1 MRKIIRLLIFT
12 IPLIIGGN
20 NVYAQTAS
28 EIISAT
34 GITSGLCVRVGT
46 TDGTLEMNLS
56 NGGNMLVYG
65 IAMNESNIPSI
76 RENINTGSLNGIVSV
91 DYYANLTKLPFANNL
106 VNLLVVDRD
115 ALGVNAPSVAEI
127 ERVVASFGA
136 YYVKQGGNWTT
147 KKIGL
152 KANMGEWNHY
162 YGDETN
168 VNRVDD
174 KTVDVPTSLQWIA
187 DVETSNGGYSQGGYR
202 FDNGMM
208 FYTTKFNNKSSN
220 STNEVYMICR
230 NAANGTMIWRKKHPE
245 SDPFID
251 KQLPV
256 VFYKGLIYTFL
267 SKTGYMVAIDA
278 KNGDVVKTFSSGGKS
293 SKTDYPNF
301 VIANDKIYLTAE
313 KSLFIM
319 SIDGTKLFSNTFTDF
334 VGFPAVDKVN
344 NRVYV
349 VTAADSY
356 KAGRDMIMDKVKT
369 IACFNTNSPYAKV
382 WEENITVKEGTA
394 VISQLFIAE
403 GKLYYSKARG
413 ISAIGSYYLWGARD
427 LNDGHLIWQQE
438 LSSAGGISQKLD
450 ATVLNGKFY
459 AMSGGFAEFDAN
471 NGNLVRTFDGGN
483 LRCTQSSAT
492 SQKLLVGFQ
501 LFVDPFESKVT
512 RRDITRSECG
522 TLQFPSYGLIY
533 YTGNRC
539 QCANGIRGTNA
550 LSAEP
555 LWTDIAL
562 NKRLTTKMT
571 LTDTITPKVWPR
583 ANEWPMFMA
592 NANRTSANNS
602 QIPTSTVPVLGWSKA
617 AAMPVWSKTQSIY
630 QDWLGSDKHIG
641 PLTAPVVSDSVLVV
655 SAHEENKIIAYN
667 AINGNELWHYIVG
680 GRLVSPPSLYN
691 GLCIFGAGDGYV
703 YCLKLKTGELVW
715 KFMAAANEKKI
726 VAHGHVETSWSLL
739 GSLLIKDNKV
749 IVNAGYTPDT
759 DGGIYMWA
767 LNPYTGKVEWNNI
780 INRPRRWYDYA
791 EKKSDEY
798 HYTASAVTSIYQT
811 KLANCLLYADDNKFS
826 FNNQRNFN
834 VSDGQFNDSE
844 EMSSKI
850 NSAER
855 NPVKRNSLISFD
867 GPGGAHNLIHAT
879 VKGFPSKINVA
890 RLAYIEDSLITSTDG
905 TGDLTNEEKIKLN
918 WESNYAV
925 LKIANSLI
933 LAGNNLVVAV
943 EDKKPNVFTSAGGK
957 VYIFDSY
964 RGTLLSTITLASAVV
979 SNGLAAAYDKLY
991 FSCEDGK
998 VYCYGSGSNETPFA
1012 RAGNDQVKSDVG
1024 LDGKE
1029 PFYVD
1034 GSASYAPYDSI
1045 VSYQWYKG
1053 ATLLAAGVKQTLEL
1067 TPGKHDIILKITSS
1081 KGLISSDTLTLTLN
1095 ASYSPGTYR
1104 YLRLNFVETG
1114 TSWNS
1119 DTKVNELSFYSGG
1132 YNYPQCLKPKF
1143 STTALSYDNWGE
1155 INRSPLGI
1163 IAFLKGGGT
1172 TYAMYDG
1179 SKSTSAWVRHNDIA
1193 LDMSN
1198 AYRIYPDSILIDI
1211 KANGDN
1217 GVGGDSI
1224 YLYGSNDQVNTISKL
1239 EWTKLAAYPNKI
1251 GNYTVVTG
1259 EHWLVNKNAP
1269 NPSNVPNPLTA
1280 VVQNDSVI
1288 IQWTDANNNEA
1299 GYSLE
1304 RKTASG
1310 YWEQLAV
1317 LPSNSNK
1324 FIDKNIASGVTYTYK
1339 VCAFAG
1345 TNISPYSNSETVTI
1359 GLFVAVPT
1367 NLVSPSNSPISIEW
1381 TDNATNEAGY
1391 YIERKTNSGNF
1402 NNIATVGANITQ
1414 YVDNATM
1421 LDSVYTYRV
1430 CAYLGSVISSYSNSI
1445 IVNAPIKLPV
1455 APTGLTAVA
1464 TSGLLEIKLAWADN
1478 ADNES
1483 GYDIYF
1489 KEVSGTDYVKTSSYP
1504 ANYTSVTLTNSGKQR
1519 FNENITY
1526 NFYIVASNASGES
1539 PKSNVV
1545 TVKTDFVNNVKDV
1558 LIKGHYSIYP
1568 IPANK
1573 NITVELPELDE
1584 ALEFKLIDV
1593 QGKVVYS
1600 LRSSSTFNINVS
1612 KYPAGQYILNS
1623 YSPSLKLS
1631 SSAVVVIY

>member
-1 MRKIIRLLIFT
+1 VKKISTFFVFIIL
-12 IPLIIGGN
+12 LIIGWG
-20 NVYAQTAS
+20 NVYAQTSS

-46 TDGTLEMNLS
+46 TDGSLEMNLS

-65 IAMNESNIPSI
+65 IALNESNIPAI
-76 RENINTGSLNGIVSV
+76 RESINAGSLNGIVTV

-106 VNLLVVDRD
+106 INLLVIDRD
-115 ALGVNAPSVAEI
+115 ALGANAPSIEEI
-127 ERVVASFGA
+127 ERVVAPFGA
-136 YYVKQGGNWTT
+136 YYVKQGGTWTA
-147 KKIGL
+147 KKIDL
-152 KANMGEWNHY
+152 KANMGEWSHF

-174 KTVDVPTSLQWIA
+174 NIVDVPTSLQWIA
-187 DVETSNGGYSQGGYR
+187 DVEISTESRSQAGFR

-208 FYTTKFNNKSSN
+208 FYTTKFNNKTSN
-220 STNEVYMICR
+220 SSNEVYMICR

-245 SDPFID
+245 SDPFIE

-278 KNGDVVKTFSSGGKS
+278 KNGNIVKTFTNGGKS

-301 VIANDKIYLTAE
+301 VIANDKIFLTAE

-319 SIDGTKLFSNTFTDF
+319 SIDGAKLFSNTFTNF
-334 VGFPAVDKVN
+334 AGFPTVDKVN
-344 NRVYV
+344 NKVYV
-349 VTAADSY
+349 VTAASSY
-356 KAGRDMIMDKVKT
+356 KTGRDILMDQVQT
-369 IACFNTNSPYAKV
+369 IACFDTETYAKV
-382 WEENITVKEGTA
+382 WEEAITVKEGNA

-403 GKLYYSKARG
+403 GKLFYNKARG
-413 ISAIGSYYLWGARD
+413 ISAVGNYYLWGARN
-427 LNDGHLIWQQE
+427 LNDGQLIWQQE
-438 LSSAGGISQKLD
+438 LTSAGGIGQKLD

-471 NGNLVRTFDGGN
+471 NGDLIRTFDGGN

-492 SQKLLVGFQ
+492 SKKLLVGFQ
-501 LFVDPFESKVT
+501 LFVDPSTSKVT

-522 TLQFPSYGLIY
+522 TSQYPSYGLIY

-539 QCANGIRGTNA
+539 QCGHGIRGANA
-550 LSAEP
+550 LSSEP
-555 LWTDIAL
+555 LWPDIAL
-562 NKRLTTKMT
+562 NKRLTTKIT
-571 LTDTITPKVWPR
+571 LTDTVTPKVWPR
-583 ANEWPMFMA
+583 VNEWPMFMA

-617 AAMPVWSKTQSIY
+617 AAMPVWAKTQSIY

-655 SAHEENKIIAYN
+655 SAHEENKIIAYD
-667 AINGNELWHYIVG
+667 AITGNELWYYIVG

-691 GLCIFGAGDGYV
+691 GMCIFGAGDGYV

-726 VAHGHVETSWSLL
+726 VAHGHVETAWSLL

-749 IVNAGYTPDT
+749 IVNAGYTPDS

-767 LNPYTGKVEWNNI
+767 LNPYTGEVEWNNI
-780 INRPRRWYDYA
+780 INRPRRWYDYT
-791 EKKSDEY
+791 EKKSDEP
-798 HYTASAVTSIYQT
+798 HYTASSVTSLYQS
-811 KLANCLLYADDNKFS
+811 KLASCLLYADDDKFS
-826 FNNQRNFN
+826 FNGSRNFN
-834 VSDGQFNDSE
+834 FSDGQFTSE
-844 EMSSKI
+844 GMSTNI
-850 NSAER
+850 NSTER

-867 GPGGAHNLIHAT
+867 GPGTAHNLIHAT
-879 VKGFPSKINVA
+879 VKGFPSKINVS

-905 TGDLTNEEKIKLN
+905 GGDLTNEEKIKLN
-918 WESNYAV
+918 WEYNYSV
-925 LKIANSLI
+925 LKNANSLI
-933 LAGNNLVVAV
+933 FAGNNLVVAV

-979 SNGLAAAYDKLY
+979 TNGLAAAYDKLY

-998 VYCYGSGSNETPFA
+998 VYCYGSGSNEEPFA

-1034 GSASYAPYDSI
+1034 GSASYAPYDTI
-1045 VSYQWYKG
+1045 ASYQWYKG
-1053 ATLLAAGVKQTLEL
+1053 ATLLADGVKQTLEL
-1067 TPGKHDIILKITSS
+1067 SPGKHDVILKITSS

-1104 YLRLNFVETG
+1104 YLRLNFAETG

-1132 YNYPQCLKPKF
+1132 YNYPQCLKPEF
-1143 STTALSYDNWGE
+1143 STTPLKYDDWGE
-1155 INRSPLGI
+1155 INRSPLGL

-1179 SKSTSAWVRHNDIA
+1179 SKSTNAWVRHNDIV

-1224 YLYGSNDQVNTISKL
+1224 YLYGSNDQENTISKL
-1239 EWTKLAAYPNKI
+1239 AWTKLAAYPNKI
-1251 GNYTVVTG
+1251 GNYNVVTG
-1259 EHWLVNKNAP
+1259 EHWLVNVNAP
-1269 NPSNVPNPLTA
+1269 NPSNAPSPLSA
-1280 VVQNDSVI
+1280 VLQNDSVV

-1317 LPSNSNK
+1317 LPSNSNS
-1324 FIDKNIASGVTYTYK
+1324 FIDKNIASGITYTYK

-1345 TNISPYSNSETVTI
+1345 TNVSPYSNSVTVTI
-1359 GLFVAVPT
+1359 GLFVATPT

-1402 NNIATVGANITQ
+1402 NNIATVGANVTQ

-1430 CAYLGSVISSYSNSI
+1430 SAFLGSVISAYSNNI
-1445 IVNAPIKLPV
+1445 VVNAPIKLPV
-1455 APTGLTAVA
+1455 APTELTAVA
-1464 TSGLLEIKLAWADN
+1464 IGGLLEIKLTWADN

-1489 KEVSGTDYVKTSSYP
+1489 KEESEADYVKTSTYP
-1504 ANYTSVTLTNSGKQR
+1504 ANYTSVTLSNSGKHR
-1519 FNENITY
+1519 FNENTTY
-1526 NFYIVASNASGES
+1526 NFYVVASNASGES
-1539 PKSNVV
+1539 PKSNEI
-1545 TVKTDFVNNVKDV
+1545 TVKTDVVNNVKDV
-1558 LIKGHYSIYP
+1558 LIKGNYSIYP
-1568 IPANK
+1568 IPANEK
-1573 NITVELPELDE
+1573 ITVELPQLDE
-1584 ALEFKLIDV
+1584 TLEFKLVNV
-1593 QGKVVYS
+1593 QGVVVYTFK
-1600 LRSSSTFNINVS
+1600 SSSTFNINVS
-1612 KYPAGQYILNS
+1612 KYPAGQYILNA

-1631 SSAVVVIY
+1631 SSAIVVIY